1 MVAYQQLNFC
11 YFDNISE
18 NNRSS
23 REWRNPNKNL
33 AKMSFHAIACVRA
46 LGGSTKTRKDHK
58 MPDITVIASWKGMA
72 YVWHFVGDISKDIRL

>member
-23 REWRNPNKNL
+23 RVWRNPSKNL

-46 LGGSTKTRKDHK
+46 LDSTKTRKDHK
-58 MPDITVIASWKGMA
+58 MPDITVIASYKGMT
-72 YVWHFVGDISKDIRL
+72 YV